1 MSQDKQIE
9 PQLEQSN
16 QMQSNVNQKHAAAA
30 PVLTDELL
38 LNQAL
43 LDELSQ
49 QQAGSNDS
57 LLGCLLL
64 ACRTHQIATTRDA
77 LIAGLPLRSG
87 KMTPALFKRAAERAN
102 LVVTILKKPLNQIR
116 TEYLPVTLLLHNDEA
131 CKLVSIDVASNNACV
146 IYPELGDSEV
156 MVPFD
161 EIAAQYAGYIIVTK
175 AKYVFDKR
183 APSVGKVRLK
193 HWFWGALADN
203 KRIYRD
209 IMIAAFMVNMFALAM
224 PMFTMNVYDRVVP
237 NRSVET
243 LWVMSIGIAIIVIGD
258 LILRTMRGYF
268 LDWASTRID
277 IKLSAS
283 IMEQVLG
290 TRLELRPNSVGSF
303 ASNLRSFESV
313 RDFITSATIT
323 TLIDVP
329 FGLIFIGVMAWIS
342 LPMVLPVIIGA
353 VIMLVYAFS
362 VQTKMHELSETM
374 YRASAARNA
383 TLIESLVSLET
394 VKAIGIEG
402 AMQRK
407 WEHSASFLTEVSSK
421 LKLLSSSINNGA
433 NAIQQLITV
442 VLILVGVYLVTSG
455 DLTQGGLIACTML
468 AGRALAPITQMAG
481 LLTQYHTA
489 ATSLTSLDGIMAKE
503 VERPQD
509 SNFLSRPT
517 FNGDIEFREVSFQY
531 PGAEEKALT
540 KVSFKI
546 KAGEHVALLGRM
558 GSGKTTLH
566 KLILGLYQPTEGAIL
581 IDGIDS
587 RQIDPAE
594 LRRSVGYV
602 QQDTQLFYGTM
613 RENLTITMPHA
624 DDAAVLAA
632 AHAGGIDEFINA
644 HPKGFD
650 LLVGERGET
659 LSGGQKQGVGI
670 ARALIGNAP
679 IVLLDEPT
687 SAMDHTTEDA
697 VKKRLMAAA
706 VGKTVV
712 LITHRSTLFDIAS
725 RIIVVDSG
733 RIVADGPKDAVIE
746 ALRTGKVGKAL

>member
-1 MSQDKQIE
+1 MSLDNTN
-9 PQLEQSN
+9 LEE
-16 QMQSNVNQKHAAAA
+16 
-30 PVLTDELL
+30 LTQ
-38 LNQAL
+38 NQA
-43 LDELSQ
+43 ST
-49 QQAGSNDS
+49 SDS

-64 ACRTHQIATTRDA
+64 ACRTHQIATTKDA
-77 LIAGLPLRSG
+77 LIAGLPLRNG
-87 KMTPALFKRAAERAN
+87 KMTPALFKRAAEREN
-102 LVVTILKKPLNQIR
+102 LVVTILKKPLNEIR
-116 TEYLPVTLLLHNDEA
+116 PEFLPVTLLLNHDEA
-131 CKLVSIDVASNNACV
+131 CKLVSIDLKTNSVRV

-156 MVPFD
+156 VVPFA

-175 AKYVFDKR
+175 IKYVFDKR

-193 HWFWGALADN
+193 HWFWGTLAEN

-209 IMIAAFMVNMFALAM
+209 IMVAALVVNIFARAM

-243 LWVMSIGIAIIVIGD
+243 LWVMSIGVAVIVIGD

-277 IKLSAS
+277 VKLSAR

-290 TRLELRPNSVGSF
+290 TRLEMRSNSVGSL

-329 FGLIFIGVMAWIS
+329 FGLVFIAVMAWIS
-342 LPMVLPVIIGA
+342 FPMVIPVILGSIA
-353 VIMLVYAFS
+353 MLIYAFS

-374 YRASAARNA
+374 YRAGALRNA
-383 TLIESLVSLET
+383 TLIESLVGLET
-394 VKAIGIEG
+394 VKALGIEG
-402 AMQRK
+402 HMQRK
-407 WEHSASFLTEVSSK
+407 WEHSASYLTEVGSK
-421 LKLLSSSINNGA
+421 LKLLSQSISNGS
-433 NAIQQLITV
+433 NSIQQLTTV
-442 VLILVGVYLVTSG
+442 ALVLLGVYLVTSG
-455 DLTQGGLIACTML
+455 DLTMGGLIASTML
-468 AGRALAPITQMAG
+468 ASRAMAPISQTAG

-489 ATSLTSLDGIMAKE
+489 STSLQSLDEIMNKP
-503 VERPQD
+503 VERPLE
-509 SNFLSRPT
+509 SNFLSRPV
-517 FNGDIEFREVSFQY
+517 FKGDIEFREVSFKY
-531 PGAEEKALT
+531 PGAEESALT
-540 KVSFKI
+540 KISFKI
-546 KAGEHVALLGRM
+546 KAGEQVALLGRM
-558 GSGKTTLH
+558 GSGKTTIH

-594 LRRSVGYV
+594 LRRTVGYV
-602 QQDTQLFYGTM
+602 QQDTHLFYGTM
-613 RENLTITMPHA
+613 RENLTITSPHA
-624 DDAAVLAA
+624 DDTAVLAA
-632 AHAGGIDEFINA
+632 AHVGGIDEFINN

-670 ARALIGNAP
+670 ARALIGRSV

-687 SAMDHTTEDA
+687 SAMDHSTEEA
-697 VKKRLMAAA
+697 VKNRLTKAAI
-706 VGKTVV
+706 GKTLV
-712 LITHRSTLFDIAS
+712 LITHRSTLFDMAS

-733 RIVADGPKDAVIE
+733 RIVADGPKDQVID
-746 ALRTGKVGKAL
+746 ALRTGKIAKAL